1 MRGRIVNSGGESP
14 PHGEGSPARCE
25 RPVSLHDSLDRRQ
38 SVMDTGIDGEVQ
50 RIQEML
56 YAKASNE
63 PEIRFNGLT
72 ERNLERHLA

>member
-1 MRGRIVNSGGESP
+1 MT
-14 PHGEGSPARCE
+14 
-25 RPVSLHDSLDRRQ
+25 
-38 SVMDTGIDGEVQ
+38 DTFVDGKVQ